1 MYRPLHITLSAL
13 ALTLTTAACSDCG
26 GSKSTT
32 DQRTADDRVA
42 AYADALPEQTTAA
55 ILVGDLA
62 RLNDGASALRD
73 QLDAMLPAA
82 DTLVRKTRRI
92 VGVDLFESA
101 GWRGAGLSEQGGL
114 AVALVD
120 DHPVLL
126 AHVTDRQSFERRLRQ
141 QAERHYD
148 IGGSVRRSSVGDL
161 PMKVIRRRGAQIAWT
176 YHDGLAAVVFPDAEV
191 SAMTAPT
198 VTNTLSDLPLVAGG
212 ATLADRSGFRTFREQ
227 SADGPNF
234 AYAAPGLVSRR
245 MVASDRPGAP
255 LLGRWML
262 QSALAE
268 LTAATMR
275 AEVEDGGV
283 RTTTWF
289 GAGERLGQLLEAA
302 ERKAPESPWEGF
314 VDDETLL
321 AARLSIAPGDLFEHL
336 LETLP
341 EAHSRDLRRRLNR
354 FGDRTGLDPRGDVI
368 DEWTGEAIV
377 VVDGL
382 SRGLAVSLATGGT
395 LEGLAGLRAAAGL
408 QFDSADAAD
417 KVRRFLERTEPGASY
432 LGAPLQYATDDG
444 RLLVA
449 TEGTDLGELTG
460 GEGGADADTETDG
473 PSPDRR
479 VLEKPGLLGL
489 HLNGAAL
496 ARRFDNRL
504 PPGSLPARVLDDL
517 LGVGLRVDGNEKGVE
532 IRKTIQWRQSR

>member
-1 MYRPLHITLSAL
+1 MFRALYIVPLTIAFTV
-13 ALTLTTAACSDCG
+13 TACSNCG
-26 GSKSTT
+26 NSQPAT
-32 DQRTADDRVA
+32 DHRTADDRVT

-55 ILVGDLA
+55 VMVGDLA
-62 RLNDGASALRD
+62 RLSDGASALRD

-82 DTLVRKTRRI
+82 DQLVRQTRRI
-92 VGVDLFESA
+92 VGVDLFDSA
-101 GWRGAGLSEQGGL
+101 GWRGAGLGEDGGL

-148 IGGSVRRSSVGDL
+148 IGGSVRSSSVGDL
-161 PMKVIRRRGAQIAWT
+161 PMKVLSRRGAQIAWT
-176 YHDGLAAVVFPDAEV
+176 YRTGLAAVVFPAAEV
-191 SAMTAPT
+191 SATTAPT

-227 SADGPNF
+227 VADGPNF

-255 LLGRWML
+255 PLGQWML

-268 LTAATMR
+268 LTAATLR
-275 AEVEDGGV
+275 AEVEDGAV
-283 RTTTWF
+283 QATTWF
-289 GAGERLGQLLEAA
+289 GSGQRLGKLLEAA
-302 ERKAPESPWEGF
+302 ERKAPESPWKRF
-314 VDDETLL
+314 VDDKTLL
-321 AARLSIAPGDLFEHL
+321 AARLSIAPADLFDRL

-341 EAHSRDLRRRLNR
+341 EARSRDLRRRLNR

-377 VVDGL
+377 AVDGL
-382 SRGLAVSLATGGT
+382 SRGLAVSLATGST
-395 LEGLAGLRAAAGL
+395 IEGLAGLRAAAGL
-408 QFDSADAAD
+408 QLDSADAAE

-432 LGAPLQYATDDG
+432 LGTPLQYATDDG
-444 RLLVA
+444 RLLIA
-449 TEGTDLGELTG
+449 TEGTDLEELSG
-460 GEGGADADTETDG
+460 GEDGADTETEG
-473 PSPDRR
+473 PSPDRT
-479 VLEKPGLLGL
+479 VLKEPGLLGL

-532 IRKTIQWRQSR
+532 IRKTVQWRQSR